1 MLKFSKILF
10 SFFNDH
16 ERRFFC
22 YLLLLMIST
31 AFIELLGIG
40 SLFPYIKIL
49 GDQKIIHQN
58 HLLALSY
65 QFFHF
70 QTDNHYLVFVGVTIF
85 TMILVKGG
93 MSSLNNYYQ
102 SKFSYGL
109 NNRLSR
115 FCLKSFLSMAYHDY
129 VNVNSSVLS
138 KHLLVDVSGVSSIVS
153 SILTMLTDSIVAMAL
168 IGLMIWADPAVV
180 MFVVVILGGFLWLT
194 MRTTKDRIRQLARSN
209 EACNRQVY
217 KTAAEAL
224 SGLKDIKI
232 YNVEDHFIERF
243 VAWQRKISTQ
253 LIEFNVISNI
263 PGIAM
268 NVMGFGVLL
277 IILLYL
283 IITKGNLV
291 EILPI
296 IGLIAVCV
304 QRLLPAANRISTGI
318 ALVRRYK
325 PVVFI
330 VRDAIDALVAVSK
343 KREVEKEARP
353 VLKFT
358 SRVTLTNIYYTYPS
372 ASRYALNNISLTIKK
387 NTSLGIVGES
397 GAGKSTL
404 VDVLLGLLPVETG
417 GVWCDDVD
425 ITQCQHAALSR
436 LVGYVPQQTFLID
449 GTIKDNIAFGIA
461 DDKIDFSLVDRA
473 IRVAQLHKLID
484 ELPDGVNSSIG
495 EHGVKLSGGQRQRL
509 GIARALY
516 HDPEILIMDEATNA
530 LDSATEKEFNEAL
543 QNLMKEKTVIIVAHR
558 LSSIRICDEIIQ
570 LEQGQ
575 IVARGSYE
583 ELVKTSEKFRHI
595 YNIEATMV

>member
-1 MLKFSKILF
+1 MIKLSKILF
-10 SFFNDH
+10 SFFNNH

-22 YLLLLMIST
+22 GILLLMIST
-31 AFIELLGIG
+31 AIVELLGIG

-49 GDQKIIHQN
+49 GDQHIIHQN
-58 HLLALSY
+58 AALKFSY

-70 QTDNHYLVFVGVTIF
+70 RNDNHYLIFVGTIIF
-85 TMILVKGG
+85 AMILLKGW

-115 FCLKSFLSMAYHDY
+115 FCLKSFLSMPYSDY
-129 VNVNSSVLS
+129 ININSAVLS
-138 KHLLVDVSGVSSIVS
+138 KHLLVDVAGVSSIIS
-153 SILTMLTDSIVAMAL
+153 SVLTMLTDIIVAAAL
-168 IGLMIWADPAVV
+168 IGLMIWADPMLVL
-180 MFVVVILGGFLWLT
+180 FVVTILCGFLWLT
-194 MRTTKDRIRQLARSN
+194 MHGTKDRIRNLARSN

-224 SGLKDIKI
+224 LGLKDIKI
-232 YNVEDHFIERF
+232 YNVEAYFTNRF
-243 VAWQRKISTQ
+243 LNWQRKISDQ
-253 LIEFNVISNI
+253 MIEFNVISNV

-277 IILLYL
+277 VILLYL
-283 IITKGNLV
+283 IITKGNLAA
-291 EILPI
+291 ILPI

-304 QRLLPAANRISTGI
+304 QRLLPAANRISSSIGLI
-318 ALVRRYK
+318 RRYK

-330 VRDAIDALVAVSK
+330 VRNAIDALNVVNNKMHTVSNTL
-343 KREVEKEARP
+343 P
-353 VLKFT
+353 TLKFT
-358 SRVTLTNIYYTYPS
+358 TNLALKNIYYTYPNT
-372 ASRYALNNISLTIKK
+372 SRYALNDVSLSIKK

-404 VDVLLGLLPVETG
+404 VDVLLGLLPIQQG
-417 GVWCDDVD
+417 SIWCDAID
-425 ITQCQHAALSR
+425 ITQCEHAALSR

-449 GTIKDNIAFGIA
+449 GTIRDNIAFGIA
-461 DDKIDFSLVDRA
+461 EDKIDITLLDRA
-473 IRVAQLHKLID
+473 IRVAQLYKLIN
-484 ELPDGVNSSIG
+484 ELPDGIHTQIG

-543 QNLMKEKTVIIVAHR
+543 QNLMKEKTVIIIAHR
-558 LSSIRICDEIIQ
+558 LSSIQMCDEIIQ

-583 ELVKTSEKFRHI
+583 HLLQTSEKFRYV
-595 YNIEATMV
+595 YNI